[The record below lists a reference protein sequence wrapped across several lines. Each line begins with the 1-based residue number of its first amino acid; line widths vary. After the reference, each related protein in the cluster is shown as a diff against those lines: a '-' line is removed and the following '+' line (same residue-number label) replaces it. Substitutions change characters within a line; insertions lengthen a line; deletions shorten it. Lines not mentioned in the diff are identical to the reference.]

1 MAKRD
6 REPRNGNAMRIG
18 QAAELLGISTD
29 TLRRWAA
36 SGKIRVQRSIGGQR
50 LVGLAE
56 LRRLQGKRRARTK
69 QRPIVAQSARNRFPG
84 FVTRVERDRVAAV
97 VEVQAGPHRLVSL
110 MTAEAA
116 GGLGLRPRRRL
127 VFGVKAHHLGG
138 GGAGAPWSKAPTRA
152 SPPWPLPRAG

>member
-1 MAKRD
+1 MANRD

-18 QAAELLGISTD
+18 QAAELRGISTD

-36 SGKIRVQRSIGGQR
+36 SGKIRVRRSIGGQR

-84 FVTRVERDRVAAV
+84 IVTRVEKDRVAAV
-97 VEVQAGPHRLVSL
+97 VEVQAGPHRLGSL
-110 MTAEAA
+110 MTAGAA
-116 GGLGLRPRRRL
+116 TQAGLSTGRT
-127 VFGVKAHHLGG
+127 
-138 GGAGAPWSKAPTRA
+138 GACVS
-152 SPPWPLPRAG
+152 

>member
-84 FVTRVERDRVAAV
+84 IVTRVEKDRVAAV

-116 GGLGLRPRRRL
+116 TELALQPGTA
-127 VFGVKAHHLGG
+127 VVCVVKATNVVVEITQRNRR
-138 GGAGAPWSKAPTRA
+138 ST
-152 SPPWPLPRAG
+152 

>member
-1 MAKRD
+1 MANRD

-36 SGKIRVQRSIGGQR
+36 SGKIRVRRSIGGQR

-56 LRRLQGKRRARTK
+56 LRRLQGKRRGRTK

-84 FVTRVERDRVAAV
+84 IVTRVEKDRVAAV
-97 VEVQAGPHRLVSL
+97 VEVQAGPHRLVSF

-116 GGLGLRPRRRL
+116 AQLGPGPGPRGGG
-127 VFGVKAHHLGG
+127 VVKATDVVVEGAAGG
-138 GGAGAPWSKAPTRA
+138 GFQRSGRPSLSR
-152 SPPWPLPRAG
+152 

>member
-1 MAKRD
+1 MAGRAIQPKNSD
-6 REPRNGNAMRIG
+6 YMRVG

-36 SGKIRVQRSIGGQR
+36 SGKIRVRRSIGGQR

-84 FVTRVERDRVAAV
+84 IVTRVEKDRVAAV

-116 GGLGLRPRRRL
+116 TELGLKPGRSGGC
-127 VFGVKAHHLGG
+127 VVKATNGVVGG
-138 GGAGAPWSKAPTRA
+138 PAGG
-152 SPPWPLPRAG
+152 

>member
-1 MAKRD
+1 MANRD

-36 SGKIRVQRSIGGQR
+36 SGKIRVRRSIGGQR

-56 LRRLQGKRRARTK
+56 LRRLQGKRRGRTK

-84 FVTRVERDRVAAV
+84 IATRVEKDRVAAV
-97 VEVQAGPHRLVSL
+97 VEVQAGPPRLVSL
-110 MTAEAA
+110 MTAGAA
-116 GGLGLRPRRRL
+116 AAPGAQPGRRR
-127 VFGVKAHHLGG
+127 A
-138 GGAGAPWSKAPTRA
+138 GAGRA
-152 SPPWPLPRAG
+152 T

>member
-97 VEVQAGPHRLVSL
+97 VEVQAGPHRPVSL

-116 GGLGLRPRRRL
+116 EGRRLRPGSRVVLGGKATQGGVAVPAARWRL
-127 VFGVKAHHLGG
+127 VG
-138 GGAGAPWSKAPTRA
+138 TRA
-152 SPPWPLPRAG
+152 WPRGPL

>member
-1 MAKRD
+1 MANRGP
-6 REPRNGNAMRIG
+6 EPRNGNAMRIG

-84 FVTRVERDRVAAV
+84 IVTRVEKDRVAAV
-97 VEVQAGPHRLVSL
+97 VEVQAGPPRLGRLV
-110 MTAEAA
+110 T
-116 GGLGLRPRRRL
+116 
-127 VFGVKAHHLGG
+127 G
-138 GGAGAPWSKAPTRA
+138 GGATPRRPQPGRRGARGSQAADT
-152 SPPWPLPRAG
+152 

>member
-56 LRRLQGKRRARTK
+56 LRRLQGERRERTK

-84 FVTRVERDRVAAV
+84 IVTRVEKDRVAAV

-116 GGLGLRPRRRL
+116 AELGLQPGRR
-127 VFGVKAHHLGG
+127 GVCAIQATNVVVEVP
-138 GGAGAPWSKAPTRA
+138 AGR
-152 SPPWPLPRAG
+152 